1 MIRNLIILTIV
12 LFSSLRGD
20 AQTDS
25 VYNYKGKSMIR
36 YFDIEKFKRKST
48 TNIGYDCIEGGMR
61 VFYERIFNSKD
72 KHIGYIERRVSIDTP
87 YSYYYEY
94 DLRGRLHLSL
104 KSFYSFYIGKQC
116 YYDTLGRIIKTIDHD
131 IPYKFTLDAFIEKMK
146 KEYGYDVEDRKK
158 VNLLERDEGKEDL
171 HRPWYEVLCTKE
183 PNGLYGER
191 FLVDGTTGE
200 TLYIERDVYIDREG
214 DGKYIEDMLAGR
226 PVTIQEKYLYEQ
238 KKKNEGKDKKG
249 TKKKGKSFWR
259 KLFD

>member
-1 MIRNLIILTIV
+1 MIRSIIILTIV

-36 YFDIEKFKRKST
+36 YFDIEEFKRKST

-94 DLRGRLHLSL
+94 DLRGRLRLSL

-116 YYDTLGRIIKTIDHD
+116 YYDTLGRVNETIDHD
-131 IPYKFTLDAFIEKMK
+131 TL
-146 KEYGYDVEDRKK
+146 
-158 VNLLERDEGKEDL
+158 
-171 HRPWYEVLCTKE
+171 
-183 PNGLYGER
+183 
-191 FLVDGTTGE
+191 
-200 TLYIERDVYIDREG
+200 
-214 DGKYIEDMLAGR
+214 
-226 PVTIQEKYLYEQ
+226 
-238 KKKNEGKDKKG
+238 
-249 TKKKGKSFWR
+249 
-259 KLFD
+259 

>member
-1 MIRNLIILTIV
+1 MKSFVVIILS
-12 LFSSLRGD
+12 LFVCTQGC

-25 VYNYKGKSMIR
+25 VYSHKGKSVIR
-36 YFDIEKFKRKST
+36 YFDIEEFKRKST
-48 TNIGYDCIEGGMR
+48 TSSGYDCLEGGMR
-61 VFYERIFNSKD
+61 VSYLKRYDSKD
-72 KHIGYIERRVSIDTP
+72 KVIGYTEWREGINTP
-87 YSYYYEY
+87 YGYYYEY
-94 DLRGRLHLSL
+94 DLRGRLIHSIT
-104 KSFYSFYIGKQC
+104 SFQAFDIGKEC
-116 YYDTLGRIIKTIDHD
+116 YYDTLGRTIKTIDHD

-191 FLVDGTTGE
+191 FLIDGTTGE

-226 PVTIQEKYLYEQ
+226 PVTIQEKYLYEL
-238 KKKNEGKDKKG
+238 NKKG
-249 TKKKGKSFWR
+249 GQDEKRTRRKGKSFWR

>member
-20 AQTDS
+20 AQTNS

-36 YFDIEKFKRKST
+36 YFDIEEFKRKST

-61 VFYERIFNSKD
+61 VFYERIYNSKD

-94 DLRGRLHLSL
+94 DLRGRLRLSL

-116 YYDTLGRIIKTIDHD
+116 YYDTLGRIIKTIDHA

-146 KEYGYDVEDRKK
+146 NEYGYDVEDRKK

-171 HRPWYEVLCTKE
+171 HRPWYEVLCTNE

-191 FLVDGTTGE
+191 FLIDGTTGE

-238 KKKNEGKDKKG
+238 KKKNGGKDKKG